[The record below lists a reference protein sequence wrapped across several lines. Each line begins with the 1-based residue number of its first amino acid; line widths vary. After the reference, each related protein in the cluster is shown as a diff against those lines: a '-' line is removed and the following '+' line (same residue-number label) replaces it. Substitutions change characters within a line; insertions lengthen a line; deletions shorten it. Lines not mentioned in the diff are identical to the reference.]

1 MVRSQPSHPCFTCTS
16 EGHSSPPCYS
26 PPPQKKHTLVVRGR
40 LLLDKKFRNQN
51 QNQSL
56 QHQCPYH
63 PRMYRLRQP
72 SQAFCF
78 TWSSNQMLLGRHTS
92 KAWKQVLA
100 PHYEVELCG
109 IRLKVH
115 LVQYFVSQNKQQ
127 QGLAAVAP
135 SEPGI

>member
-1 MVRSQPSHPCFTCTS
+1 
-16 EGHSSPPCYS
+16 
-26 PPPQKKHTLVVRGR
+26 
-40 LLLDKKFRNQN
+40 
-51 QNQSL
+51 
-56 QHQCPYH
+56 
-63 PRMYRLRQP
+63 
-72 SQAFCF
+72 
-78 TWSSNQMLLGRHTS
+78 MLLGRHTS